1 MTHPRESAGARRRS
15 ARTPTAAV
23 LLAATT
29 VLVALSG
36 CTTATSDAPT
46 PPHPSLIPALEA
58 RIADEDGLV
67 EVMARLGAAYRE
79 AGRLDE
85 AREMLQ
91 RAVELD
97 PRSGASVFFLGVTYE
112 DLEAW
117 GEARETYE
125 RFLALGSGELGARDA
140 IEGRLPRVRRLAAQA
155 EARRIAAREAELADL
170 PPRPDAI
177 AVVPFRFEG
186 SDPVLAPLASALGA
200 LLATDLAQTDRLT
213 VLERLRIDALLD
225 EIALGASDRVAPET
239 AARGGRLLGAGHIVV
254 GSLAGTEASVEVEG
268 LLVDASQTG
277 APGQPISESDPVA
290 AIIDAEKRMALAIFE
305 RLGIELTPAE
315 RERVNERPTE
325 NVQALLAYGLG
336 VDAELRGDFE
346 AASAQY
352 QRAAQLDPG
361 FQAAVEGSE
370 RASGAAE
377 AADRTTASV
386 AAAGAA
392 GLFEGDALDDWLVR
406 RSAYATLESIVPR
419 AGERDPAAEAF
430 ILEGLV
436 RQAIFDL
443 VIPLPGR

>member
-1 MTHPRESAGARRRS
+1 MTHLRQSAAARARF
-15 ARTPTAAV
+15 ARTSATLA
-23 LLAATT
+23 LLA
-29 VLVALSG
+29 VVPLVAGLGG
-36 CTTATSDAPT
+36 CTTATSDGPA

-58 RIADEDGLV
+58 RLASEEGLV

-85 AREMLQ
+85 ARETLE
-91 RAVELD
+91 RAVALD
-97 PRSGASVFFLGVTYE
+97 PGSGPSTFFLGVTYE
-112 DLEAW
+112 DLERW
-117 GEARETYE
+117 IDAREAYE
-125 RFLALGSGELGARDA
+125 GFLALGSTQGGARAAVRD
-140 IEGRLPRVRRLAAQA
+140 RLPRVRRLAAQA
-155 EARRIAAREAELADL
+155 EARRLAAREAELADT

-186 SDPVLAPLASALGA
+186 SDPALAPLASALGA

-213 VLERLRIDALLD
+213 VLERLQVHALLD
-225 EIALGASDRVAPET
+225 EIALGESDRVAPET
-239 AARGGRLLGAGHIVV
+239 AARSGRLLGAGHIVV
-254 GSLAGTEASVEVEG
+254 GSVAGTQESVEVEG
-268 LLVDASQTG
+268 LLVDASRAD
-277 APGQPISESDPVA
+277 APVQPVSESDPVA
-290 AIIDAEKRMALAIFE
+290 AIIAAEKRMALAIFE

-336 VDAELRGDFE
+336 VDAELSGDFAT
-346 AASAQY
+346 AATQY

-361 FQAAVEGSE
+361 FQAAAEGSE
-370 RASGAAE
+370 RASGAAD
-377 AADRTTASV
+377 AADRTTSSV

-406 RSAYATLESIVPR
+406 RSAFATLESIVPH
-419 AGERDPAAEAF
+419 AGERDPAAEVF

-436 RQAIFDL
+436 GRAIFDL